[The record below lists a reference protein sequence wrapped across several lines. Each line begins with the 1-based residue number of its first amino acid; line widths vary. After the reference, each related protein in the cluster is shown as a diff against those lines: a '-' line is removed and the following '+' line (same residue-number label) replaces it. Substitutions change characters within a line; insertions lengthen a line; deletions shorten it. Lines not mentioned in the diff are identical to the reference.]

1 MGGLWR
7 TLPVL
12 VIAACVVHAQEDLE
26 PNEAVEQD
34 SLTQDQF
41 NKMHGLVDSN
51 KDGKI
56 SLEELLK
63 FSEATRKVIAGKD
76 IMNVIEELDTNKD
89 GQLSIQ
95 EIMATDDVEGEGDED
110 QKLEAANRVD
120 DEKRRFQIADVNRDG
135 QLDQQ
140 ELPALFYPETSDEML
155 NVVAESSLKS
165 KDKDGDGL
173 LTLMEFWEGDV
184 AGSEDNTVADE
195 EQAEFKAL
203 DKDGSGKLDVEELK
217 AWESGRH
224 HTEDAMRQL
233 IRHTDKDG
241 DAHITAAEL
250 GDARESISGTDAA
263 YHFLEWAE
271 HHEL

>member
-1 MGGLWR
+1 
-7 TLPVL
+7 
-12 VIAACVVHAQEDLE
+12 
-26 PNEAVEQD
+26 
-34 SLTQDQF
+34 
-41 NKMHGLVDSN
+41 MHGLVDSN

-110 QKLEAANRVD
+110 QKLEAANRVE
-120 DEKRRFQIADVNRDG
+120 DETRRFQIADVNRDG

-203 DKDGSGKLDVEELK
+203 DKDSSGKLDVEELK

-241 DAHITAAEL
+241 DAHLTAAEL
-250 GDARESISGTDAA
+250 DCEAPMQHTISWSGLSIMSCEQAHPDCSIQLPPR
-263 YHFLEWAE
+263 HLD
-271 HHEL
+271 H